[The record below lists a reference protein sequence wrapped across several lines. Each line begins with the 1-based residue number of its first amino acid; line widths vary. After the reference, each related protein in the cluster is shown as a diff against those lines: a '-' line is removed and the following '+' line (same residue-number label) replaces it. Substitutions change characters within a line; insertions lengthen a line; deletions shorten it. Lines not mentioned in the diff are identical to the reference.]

1 MLVLARKK
9 NEVIRIGNDIVI
21 TVLDVRGSTVRL
33 GFDAPRDVVILR
45 GELEAKAHPAEATV
59 ELQSTTATPNE

>member
-9 NEVIRIGNDIVI
+9 NEVIRIGDDIVI

-33 GFDAPRDVVILR
+33 GFDAPKNVVILR
-45 GELEAKAHPAEATV
+45 GELEAKQQPAESVAT
-59 ELQSTTATPNE
+59 ELQPSNMPNV

>member
-33 GFDAPRDVVILR
+33 GFDAPRDITILR
-45 GELEAKAHPAEATV
+45 GELKDNSAPTETAT
-59 ELQSTTATPNE
+59 ELQPTVPNQD

>member
-33 GFDAPRDVVILR
+33 GFDAPRDVTILR
-45 GELEAKAHPAEATV
+45 GELEAKTAPAEMTA
-59 ELQSTTATPNE
+59 ELQAKTTPNE

>member
-33 GFDAPRDVVILR
+33 GFDAPKDVVILR
-45 GELEAKAHPAEATV
+45 GELEAKQQPAETTA
-59 ELQSTTATPNE
+59 ELQSSTTPNV